1 MILHLS
7 SDGPNTIELHV
18 HDDAQV
24 SVRHANPSPGM
35 PATNLLGGTRPLPRL
50 LMLALAGVLGA
61 VAGYGLAT
69 RVSSAPPRTAALA
82 PPALAAVPS
91 SSPLSLQAQLGELQN
106 RPVPMPDDVP
116 AALAQHLNQ
125 RPAVIP
131 PSSAPAPRA
140 APMARNAPR
149 SPATGSAFGLE

>member
-7 SDGPNTIELHV
+7 SDGPSPIELHI

-24 SVRHANPSPGM
+24 SVRHANASPEV
-35 PATNLLGGTRPLPRL
+35 PATNLFGGTRPVPRL
-50 LMLALAGVLGA
+50 LMVGLVGMLGA
-61 VAGYGLAT
+61 TAGYGLAT
-69 RVSSAPPRTAALA
+69 RVPGAPPRTAALA
-82 PPALAAVPS
+82 PPALAAAQS
-91 SSPLSLQAQLGELQN
+91 NSPLSLQAQLGELQN

-116 AALAQHLNQ
+116 AALAQHLSQ

-131 PSSAPAPRA
+131 PSSAPAGPA
-140 APMARNAPR
+140 VPSARNASR

>member
-7 SDGPNTIELHV
+7 SDGSNSIELHI
-18 HDDAQV
+18 HDGAQV
-24 SVRHANPSPGM
+24 SVRHANSSPEV
-35 PATNLLGGTRPLPRL
+35 PATNLLGGTRPIPRL
-50 LMLALAGVLGA
+50 LLFGLVGVLGA
-61 VAGYGLAT
+61 AVGYGLAT
-69 RVSSAPPRTAALA
+69 RVSGAPPRTAALA

-91 SSPLSLQAQLGELQN
+91 NSPLSLQAQLAELQN

-116 AALAQHLNQ
+116 AAFAQHLNQ

-131 PSSAPAPRA
+131 PSSAPA
-140 APMARNAPR
+140 APAVPVARNAPR